1 MSLSSRRHQPVQPRP
16 GSHLEDEEPE
26 EVHGEAAELVVLD
39 QLVQVD
45 AEELEHQ
52 AQVAAVHEEVA
63 HAHDV
68 VLVVGVPPGV
78 QELQDPHLHAGLH
91 WHSCPSV

>member
-1 MSLSSRRHQPVQPRP
+1 MERPRNWLCLTSSYRLTLRSSNTRHRW
-16 GSHLEDEEPE
+16 
-26 EVHGEAAELVVLD
+26 
-39 QLVQVD
+39 
-45 AEELEHQ
+45 
-52 AQVAAVHEEVA
+52 AAVHEEVA